1 MTVQNEFKKIII
13 ARLEVLPQNRR
24 ISVGSAGE
32 FTPQQII
39 ESVKKED
46 QIGKTFIKM
55 EIEFLRA
62 LKEGLIQ

>member
-1 MTVQNEFKKIII
+1 MTIQNEFKKIII
-13 ARLEVLPQNRR
+13 ARLEVLPHNRR

-62 LKEGLIQ
+62 LKEGFIA